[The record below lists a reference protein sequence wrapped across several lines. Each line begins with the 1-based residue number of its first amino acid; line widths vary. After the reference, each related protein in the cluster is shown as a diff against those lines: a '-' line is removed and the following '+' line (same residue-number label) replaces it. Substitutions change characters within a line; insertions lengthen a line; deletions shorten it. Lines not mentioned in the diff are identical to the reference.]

1 MENIKYAT
9 FFGGAMNDTTTK
21 EYQDSTYI
29 GHLLAIR
36 GYQVKNGGY
45 RGLMEAVSFG
55 VKLSSRMSKA
65 IGYTCKSFGSTK
77 GNQYL
82 DEVIECEDIFDRL
95 RGLINESEVFVV
107 QKGGIGTLAELFLT
121 LDIVRKVKN
130 PPTIY
135 LIGEEHKKL
144 INSLDGLIDDKLK
157 SSIILCEDFLDFEFK
172 FINATTTNI

>member
-29 GHLLAIR
+29 GHLLALR

-55 VKLSSRMSKA
+55 VRLSSRKSKA

-121 LDIVRKVKN
+121 LGIIRKSKN
-130 PPTIY
+130 PPKIF
-135 LIGEEHKKL
+135 LIGDEYKNL
-144 INSLDGLIDDKLK
+144 INCMGGFIDDKLK
-157 SSIILCEDFLDFEFK
+157 SSIVLCEDYLDFEFK
-172 FINATTTNI
+172 FTETTTTI